1 MYLREKIDDSKRLR
15 KIAREDM
22 NEEQRR
28 EFLRN
33 PRVSI
38 EFLVNRCLED
48 AELYH
53 VIASEMYVFVE
64 GRVVRN

>member
-1 MYLREKIDDSKRLR
+1 MMYLREKKEDSKRIR
-15 KIAREDM
+15 KFAREDM
-22 NEEQRR
+22 NDEQRR

-48 AELYH
+48 SELYH
-53 VIASEMYVFVE
+53 VIAS
-64 GRVVRN
+64 